1 MADLYP
7 LPRPNEP
14 PNLTEEIMEEK
25 IEVNILTIVVVIDDF
40 RHLSPNGETWG
51 FYPVRVCG
59 NAIEV
64 NYDLVRFDGKDI
76 LL

>member
-25 IEVNILTIVVVIDDF
+25 IEVNILTVVLDIQDF
-40 RHLSPNGETWG
+40 RHISPNGETWG
-51 FYPVRVCG
+51 FYPIKADG
-59 NAIEV
+59 NRIEV
-64 NYDLVRFDGKDI
+64 NYDLIVLNGVEY